1 MGGAT
6 QPTHNHR
13 QAGEKERWQ
22 MRFAQTAED
31 HCQWHSDWHWQ
42 NSSFSFFQ
50 KVRGTGT
57 AQPVA
62 RAFATCVATP

>member
-31 HCQWHSDWHWQ
+31 HWQ
-42 NSSFSFFQ
+42 NSSFSFFAALA
-50 KVRGTGT
+50 V
-57 AQPVA
+57 PVA